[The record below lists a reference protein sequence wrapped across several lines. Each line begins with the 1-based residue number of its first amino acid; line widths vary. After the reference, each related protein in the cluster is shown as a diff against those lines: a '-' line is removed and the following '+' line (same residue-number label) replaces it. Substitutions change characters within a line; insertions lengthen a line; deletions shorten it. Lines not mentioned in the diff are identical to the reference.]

1 MEGTTNLTNKKVP
14 ERFVGFVKFVVPFS
28 RSGVQSCC
36 MENVVIV
43 LCTFPDIE
51 QARQI
56 GAALVERQVAACVNL
71 LPGVESIYRW
81 EGKVEQAAEVLGII
95 KTTRYAELEVAIREL
110 HPYDVPEVLALPVA
124 AGAENYLRWVSQSC
138 ERPC

>member
-1 MEGTTNLTNKKVP
+1 
-14 ERFVGFVKFVVPFS
+14 
-28 RSGVQSCC
+28 
-36 MENVVIV
+36 MENAVVV

-81 EGKVEQAAEVLGII
+81 EGKVERAGEVLGII
-95 KTTRYAELEVAIREL
+95 KTTRYAELEAAIREL
-110 HPYDVPEVLALPVA
+110 HPYEVPEILALEVA
-124 AGAENYLRWVSQSC
+124 AGAADYLKWMANSC
-138 ERPC
+138 EESGRR

>member
-1 MEGTTNLTNKKVP
+1 MADVM
-14 ERFVGFVKFVVPFS
+14 V
-28 RSGVQSCC
+28 
-36 MENVVIV
+36 V

-81 EGKVEQAAEVLGII
+81 EGKVEKAGEVLAFI
-95 KTTRYAELEVAIREL
+95 KTTRYPELEAAIREL
-110 HPYDVPEVLALPVA
+110 HPYEVPEILALETEGLPAYLQWVA
-124 AGAENYLRWVSQSC
+124 DSC
-138 ERPC
+138 AKEVNP

>member
-1 MEGTTNLTNKKVP
+1 
-14 ERFVGFVKFVVPFS
+14 
-28 RSGVQSCC
+28 
-36 MENVVIV
+36 MENAMVV

-81 EGKVEQAAEVLGII
+81 EGKVEQASEVMGII
-95 KTTRYAELEVAIREL
+95 KTTCYPELEAAIREL
-110 HPYDVPEVLALPVA
+110 HPYEVPEILALPIA
-124 AGAENYLRWVSQSC
+124 AGSTGYLEWLVASC
-138 ERPC
+138 RG

>member
-1 MEGTTNLTNKKVP
+1 
-14 ERFVGFVKFVVPFS
+14 
-28 RSGVQSCC
+28 
-36 MENVVIV
+36 MENAIVV

-81 EGKVEQAAEVLGII
+81 EGKVEKAGEVLGII
-95 KTTRYAELEVAIREL
+95 KTTRYDELEAAIQEL
-110 HPYDVPEVLALPVA
+110 HPYEVPEILALPVA
-124 AGAENYLRWVSQSC
+124 GGASAYLKWLAASC
-138 ERPC
+138 SAD